1 MANPFNS
8 PGSYDNIS
16 KLNFDILIE
25 AKQSPNTF
33 HRNPAYP
40 LSYYIENPAWEGIPQ
55 FILNTTPLFIQDGEV
70 YTPYSPPETTYISN
84 PAWNGE
90 PQYIS
95 KPVDHTGDELYI
107 QNPAWNGEPEFILN
121 TTPLF
126 IKDGEN
132 YLPYSPPETTY
143 IENPAWNGQ
152 PQFIDKPVDYTGDEL
167 YIENPAWKGVSQY
180 MQVPYQVLDIYYF
193 DGNDYV
199 PFGYTV
205 YIINPLWEGI
215 PRYILW
221 DNSEPEFLPDTVI
234 LPTEVEIPILYPFM
248 DKVQDYTDILE
259 RYGLAINNYVIT
271 YEKDNI
277 VKIISSNAEPNF
289 SITIK
294 GMSFNLSDL
303 YNAINKRDLKI
314 QINKIRFALEEED
327 DIAYLNTLTMYGI
340 GLTSKIQKDT
350 LNAGSFVK
358 PNNYNKNIVDVDVN
372 MVIDYNNIL
381 TYMYNPAMIKNISIG
396 GGTNTMRMS
405 FFCSILK

>member
-1 MANPFNS
+1 MANPFNN

-33 HRNPAYP
+33 HPNPAYP
-40 LSYYIENPAWEGIPQ
+40 SKFYIENPAWVPQYIPEHNDTELFVFEDPDYILYTTDIYIENTAWHLYGEPQ
-55 FILNTTPLFIQDGEV
+55 FIE
-70 YTPYSPPETTYISN
+70 
-84 PAWNGE
+84 
-90 PQYIS
+90 
-95 KPVDHTGDELYI
+95 KPDNYTGDKLYI
-107 QNPAWNGEPEFILN
+107 QNPAWKGEPQY
-121 TTPLF
+121 
-126 IKDGEN
+126 IKVPFALYKFESDN
-132 YLPYSPPETTY
+132 YLLYESY
-143 IENPAWNGQ
+143 IVNPN
-152 PQFIDKPVDYTGDEL
+152 Y
-167 YIENPAWKGVSQY
+167 
-180 MQVPYQVLDIYYF
+180 
-193 DGNDYV
+193 
-199 PFGYTV
+199 
-205 YIINPLWEGI
+205 EGI
-215 PRYILW
+215 PQYILW
-221 DNSEPEFLPDTVI
+221 DNSEPEFLSDTVI

-259 RYGLAINNYVIT
+259 RYGLAINNYAIT
-271 YEKDNI
+271 YEKDSI
-277 VKIISSNAEPNF
+277 VKIISSNAKPSF

-405 FFCSILK
+405 FFCNILK

>member
-33 HRNPAYP
+33 HPNPAYP
-40 LSYYIENPAWEGIPQ
+40 NLYIENPEWENVPEY
-55 FILNTTPLFIQDGEV
+55 ILNTTPLFIREGENF
-70 YTPYSPPETTYISN
+70 TPYSPPETTYIQN
-84 PAWNGE
+84 PAWNGKL
-90 PQYIS
+90 QYIP
-95 KPVDHTGDELYI
+95 KPDDYTGDELYI
-107 QNPAWNGEPEFILN
+107 QNPAWNGEPQFLLLHIE
-121 TTPLF
+121 LF
-126 IKDGEN
+126 RYVSIGDV
-132 YLPYSPPETTY
+132 Y
-143 IENPAWNGQ
+143 
-152 PQFIDKPVDYTGDEL
+152 KP
-167 YIENPAWKGVSQY
+167 
-180 MQVPYQVLDIYYF
+180 F
-193 DGNDYV
+193 DG
-199 PFGYTV
+199 PV
-205 YIINPLWEGI
+205 YIINPAWEDI
-215 PRYILW
+215 PKYILW
-221 DNSEPEFLPDTVI
+221 DNSEPALLPDTVI

-248 DKVQDYTDILE
+248 DKIQDYTDILE
-259 RYGLAINNYVIT
+259 RYGLAINNYAIT

-358 PNNYNKNIVDVDVN
+358 PNNYNKNVVDVDVN

-381 TYMYNPAMIKNISIG
+381 TYMYNPAMIKNIAIG

>member
-25 AKQSPNTF
+25 AKQSPNAF
-33 HRNPAYP
+33 HPNPAYP
-40 LSYYIENPAWEGIPQ
+40 SNFYIENPAWEG
-55 FILNTTPLFIQDGEV
+55 
-70 YTPYSPPETTYISN
+70 
-84 PAWNGE
+84 
-90 PQYIS
+90 
-95 KPVDHTGDELYI
+95 
-107 QNPAWNGEPEFILN
+107 EPEFILN
-121 TTPLF
+121 TEPLF
-126 IKDGEN
+126 IKDGED

-143 IENPAWNGQ
+143 KRNYAWNSL
-152 PQFIDKPVDYTGDEL
+152 PQYISKPVDYTGDEL
-167 YIENPAWKGVSQY
+167 YIVNPAWKGVSQCI
-180 MQVPYQVLDIYYF
+180 QCPYQYPNIYYF
-193 DGNDYV
+193 NGNQYV
-199 PFGYTV
+199 PYKIDIKTGL
-205 YIINPLWEGI
+205 YIINPLWEDI
-215 PRYILW
+215 PQYILW

-340 GLTSKIQKDT
+340 GLTSKIQTDT

-405 FFCSILK
+405 FFCNILK

>member
-25 AKQSPNTF
+25 AKQSPKTF
-33 HRNPAYP
+33 RPNPACP
-40 LSYYIENPAWEGIPQ
+40 SNFYIENPAWNGEPEY
-55 FILNTTPLFIQDGEV
+55 ILYTTPLFVKDGED
-70 YTPYSPPETTYISN
+70 YHPYSPPETTYILN
-84 PAWNGE
+84 PAWNGK
-90 PQYIS
+90 YI
-95 KPVDHTGDELYI
+95 P
-107 QNPAWNGEPEFILN
+107 
-121 TTPLF
+121 
-126 IKDGEN
+126 
-132 YLPYSPPETTY
+132 
-143 IENPAWNGQ
+143 
-152 PQFIDKPVDYTGDEL
+152 KPVDYTGDEL
-167 YIENPAWKGVSQY
+167 YILNPVCNGANASEYMFNLTPLFIQDGEDYSMLPELYIFIKNPAWNGEPQFV
-180 MQVPYQVLDIYYF
+180 
-193 DGNDYV
+193 
-199 PFGYTV
+199 
-205 YIINPLWEGI
+205 
-215 PRYILW
+215 LW
-221 DNSEPEFLPDTVI
+221 DYSEPEFLPDAVTI
-234 LPTEVEIPILYPFM
+234 PNEVEIPILYPFM

-259 RYGLAINNYVIT
+259 RYGLAINNYAIT

-381 TYMYNPAMIKNISIG
+381 TYMYNPATIKNISIG

>member
-25 AKQSPNTF
+25 AKQSPKTF
-33 HRNPAYP
+33 HPNPAYP
-40 LSYYIENPAWEGIPQ
+40 SFFVIENPAWGGTHTPQ
-55 FILNTTPLFIQDGEV
+55 YILNTTPLFIREGEV
-70 YTPYSPPETTYISN
+70 YI
-84 PAWNGE
+84 
-90 PQYIS
+90 
-95 KPVDHTGDELYI
+95 
-107 QNPAWNGEPEFILN
+107 
-121 TTPLF
+121 
-126 IKDGEN
+126 
-132 YLPYSPPETTY
+132 PYSPPETTY
-143 IENPAWNGQ
+143 IENPAWIDE
-152 PQFIDKPVDYTGDEL
+152 PQFILKPDDYTGDEI
-167 YIENPAWKGVSQY
+167 YIQNPAWNGQPQY
-180 MQVPYQVLDIYYF
+180 IREYF
-193 DGNDYV
+193 AKDTIRFFDDENSVYKPFND
-199 PFGYTV
+199 TI
-205 YIINPLWEGI
+205 YIINPLWEDI
-215 PRYILW
+215 PPAILW
-221 DNSEPEFLPDTVI
+221 DNSEPEFLPDAVTI
-234 LPTEVEIPILYPFM
+234 PNEVEIPILYPFM
-248 DKVQDYTDILE
+248 DKVQGYTDILE

-277 VKIISSNAEPNF
+277 VKMHSTTATPNF
-289 SITIK
+289 DITIK

-303 YNAINKRDLKI
+303 YNAINKRNLKI
-314 QINKIRFALEEED
+314 QINKIRFALEEKD

-358 PNNYNKNIVDVDVN
+358 PNNYNKNVVDVDVN

>member
-1 MANPFNS
+1 MANPFNN

-16 KLNFDILIE
+16 TLNFDILIE

-33 HRNPAYP
+33 HPNPAYP
-40 LSYYIENPAWEGIPQ
+40 SYFFIENPEWNGDEY
-55 FILNTTPLFIQDGEV
+55 ILNTTPLFIKEGEV
-70 YTPYSPPETTYISN
+70 YTPYSPPENTY
-84 PAWNGE
+84 
-90 PQYIS
+90 
-95 KPVDHTGDELYI
+95 L
-107 QNPAWNGEPEFILN
+107 LN
-121 TTPLF
+121 SEWQ
-126 IKDGEN
+126 GG
-132 YLPYSPPETTY
+132 Y
-143 IENPAWNGQ
+143 
-152 PQFIDKPVDYTGDEL
+152 QFIEKPDDYTGDEL
-167 YIENPAWKGVSQY
+167 YIENPAWNGQPQY
-180 MQVPYQVLDIYYF
+180 IEGPYLPPKIYIF

-199 PFGYTV
+199 PFAYIA
-205 YIINPLWEGI
+205 YIINPLWNGE
-215 PRYILW
+215 PQYILW
-221 DNSEPEFLPDTVI
+221 DNSEPALLPDTVI

-358 PNNYNKNIVDVDVN
+358 PNNYNKNVVDVDVN

-381 TYMYNPAMIKNISIG
+381 TYIYNPAMIKNISIG

>member
-25 AKQSPNTF
+25 AKQSPKAKPSRF
-33 HRNPAYP
+33 YIVNP
-40 LSYYIENPAWEGIPQ
+40 EWNGEPQ
-55 FILNTTPLFIQDGEV
+55 YILNTTPLFIKEGEV
-70 YTPYSPPETTYISN
+70 YTPYSPPENTYKPN
-84 PAWNGE
+84 PAWNGRL
-90 PQYIS
+90 QYIS
-95 KPVDHTGDELYI
+95 
-107 QNPAWNGEPEFILN
+107 
-121 TTPLF
+121 
-126 IKDGEN
+126 
-132 YLPYSPPETTY
+132 
-143 IENPAWNGQ
+143 
-152 PQFIDKPVDYTGDEL
+152 KPVDYTGDEL
-167 YIENPAWKGVSQY
+167 YILNPAWKGVSQY
-180 MQVPYQVLDIYYF
+180 IEGPYPYPNVYIF

-199 PFGYTV
+199 R
-205 YIINPLWEGI
+205 YIDTFEAFYVINPAWNG
-215 PRYILW
+215 
-221 DNSEPEFLPDTVI
+221 EPEFLPDTVI

-259 RYGLAINNYVIT
+259 RYGLAINNYAIT
-271 YEKDNI
+271 YEKDSI

-358 PNNYNKNIVDVDVN
+358 PNNYNKNVVDVDVN

-381 TYMYNPAMIKNISIG
+381 TYMYNPTMIKNISIG

>member
-25 AKQSPNTF
+25 AKQSPNPF
-33 HRNPAYP
+33 HPNPAYP
-40 LSYYIENPAWEGIPQ
+40 SAYYIENPAWDGEPEY
-55 FILNTTPLFIQDGEV
+55 ILNTI
-70 YTPYSPPETTYISN
+70 
-84 PAWNGE
+84 
-90 PQYIS
+90 
-95 KPVDHTGDELYI
+95 
-107 QNPAWNGEPEFILN
+107 
-121 TTPLF
+121 PLF
-126 IKDGEN
+126 IKEGEVFT
-132 YLPYSPPETTY
+132 PYSPPETTY
-143 IENPAWNGQ
+143 IENPAWNGE
-152 PQFIDKPVDYTGDEL
+152 PEFIPKPVDYTGDEL
-167 YIENPAWKGVSQY
+167 YVVNPAWNGKYFGAFVDLYKFDKDIYSIFSLAINPIIFIENPAWNGQ
-180 MQVPYQVLDIYYF
+180 
-193 DGNDYV
+193 
-199 PFGYTV
+199 
-205 YIINPLWEGI
+205 PL
-215 PRYILW
+215 YILW
-221 DNSEPEFLPDTVI
+221 DNSEPALLPDTVI

-259 RYGLAINNYVIT
+259 RYGLAINNYAIT

-381 TYMYNPAMIKNISIG
+381 TYMYNPAMIKNIAIG

>member
-33 HRNPAYP
+33 RPNPAYP
-40 LSYYIENPAWEGIPQ
+40 SEFYIVNPEYGEPE
-55 FILNTTPLFIQDGEV
+55 FILNTTYSLFIKEGEV
-70 YTPYSPPETTYISN
+70 YTPYSPPETTYIAN
-84 PAWNGE
+84 PAWRGD
-90 PQYIS
+90 PQFIP
-95 KPVDHTGDELYI
+95 KPDDYTGVEL
-107 QNPAWNGEPEFILN
+107 
-121 TTPLF
+121 
-126 IKDGEN
+126 
-132 YLPYSPPETTY
+132 Y
-143 IENPAWNGQ
+143 IENPAWNG
-152 PQFIDKPVDYTGDEL
+152 ER
-167 YIENPAWKGVSQY
+167 QY
-180 MQVPYQVLDIYYF
+180 KSGPYQYPNIYIF

-199 PFGYTV
+199 SYPRG
-205 YIINPLWEGI
+205 ILIENPAWNGE
-215 PRYILW
+215 PKYILW
-221 DNSEPEFLPDTVI
+221 DNSEPEFLPDAVTI
-234 LPTEVEIPILYPFM
+234 PNEVEIPILYPFM
-248 DKVQDYTDILE
+248 DKIQDYTDILE

-327 DIAYLNTLTMYGI
+327 DIAYLNTLTMYSIGI
-340 GLTSKIQKDT
+340 TSKIQKDT

-358 PNNYNKNIVDVDVN
+358 PNNYNKNIVDVDV
-372 MVIDYNNIL
+372 IW
-381 TYMYNPAMIKNISIG
+381 
-396 GGTNTMRMS
+396 
-405 FFCSILK
+405 

>member
-33 HRNPAYP
+33 HKNPAYP
-40 LSYYIENPAWEGIPQ
+40 SALYIKNPAWNGEPVI
-55 FILNTTPLFIQDGEV
+55 ILNTTPLFIKEGEV
-70 YTPYSPPETTYISN
+70 YTPYSPPETTYIAN

-90 PQYIS
+90 TEFRYIFN
-95 KPVDHTGDELYI
+95 PVDYTGDELYI
-107 QNPAWNGEPEFILN
+107 LNPAWNGVDRYKKGPSLNIYIFDGNDYVPYPSEFYIENPAWNGEPEFILC
-121 TTPLF
+121 
-126 IKDGEN
+126 
-132 YLPYSPPETTY
+132 
-143 IENPAWNGQ
+143 
-152 PQFIDKPVDYTGDEL
+152 
-167 YIENPAWKGVSQY
+167 
-180 MQVPYQVLDIYYF
+180 
-193 DGNDYV
+193 
-199 PFGYTV
+199 
-205 YIINPLWEGI
+205 GI
-215 PRYILW
+215 
-221 DNSEPEFLPDTVI
+221 SEPALLPDTVI

-259 RYGLAINNYVIT
+259 RYGLAINNYAIT

-277 VKIISSNAEPNF
+277 VKIISSNAKPNF

-381 TYMYNPAMIKNISIG
+381 TYMYNPATIKNISIG

>member
-33 HRNPAYP
+33 RPNPAYP
-40 LSYYIENPAWEGIPQ
+40 SV
-55 FILNTTPLFIQDGEV
+55 FIV
-70 YTPYSPPETTYISN
+70 
-84 PAWNGE
+84 
-90 PQYIS
+90 
-95 KPVDHTGDELYI
+95 
-107 QNPAWNGEPEFILN
+107 NPAWNGEPEFILN

-126 IKDGEN
+126 IKEGEV
-132 YLPYSPPETTY
+132 YTPYSPPETTY
-143 IENPAWNGQ
+143 IENPACNGKYM
-152 PQFIDKPVDYTGDEL
+152 PKPVDYTGDEL
-167 YIENPAWKGVSQY
+167 YIENPACNGEFEYNFNLTPLFIQA
-180 MQVPYQVLDIYYF
+180 
-193 DGNDYV
+193 GEDYSML
-199 PFGYTV
+199 PMMCIF
-205 YIINPLWEGI
+205 IKNPAWNGQ
-215 PRYILW
+215 PRFILR
-221 DNSEPEFLPDTVI
+221 DYSEPEFLPDAVTI
-234 LPTEVEIPILYPFM
+234 PNEVEIPILYPFM

-358 PNNYNKNIVDVDVN
+358 PNNYNKNVVDVDVN

-381 TYMYNPAMIKNISIG
+381 TYMYNPAMIKNIAIG

>member
-33 HRNPAYP
+33 HPNPAYP
-40 LSYYIENPAWEGIPQ
+40 SRFYIENPARDSEPQ
-55 FILNTTPLFIQDGEV
+55 FILNTTPVFIKEDAV
-70 YTPYSPPETTYISN
+70 YTPYSPPETTYILN
-84 PAWNGE
+84 PHYN
-90 PQYIS
+90 
-95 KPVDHTGDELYI
+95 L
-107 QNPAWNGEPEFILN
+107 
-121 TTPLF
+121 
-126 IKDGEN
+126 
-132 YLPYSPPETTY
+132 
-143 IENPAWNGQ
+143 Q
-152 PQFIDKPVDYTGDEL
+152 PQFIEKPDDYTGDEL
-167 YIENPAWKGVSQY
+167 YIRNPAWKGQSQY
-180 MQVPYQVLDIYYF
+180 KEAPYQSNVYFLD
-193 DGNDYV
+193 GSDYV
-199 PFGYTV
+199 RFNAGI
-205 YIINPLWEGI
+205 YIINPLWV
-215 PRYILW
+215 PQFILW
-221 DNSEPEFLPDTVI
+221 DNSEPALLPDTVI

-259 RYGLAINNYVIT
+259 RYGLAINNYAIT

-358 PNNYNKNIVDVDVN
+358 PNNYNKNVVDVDVN

-381 TYMYNPAMIKNISIG
+381 TYIYNPAMIKNISIG

-405 FFCSILK
+405 FFCNILK

>member
-8 PGSYDNIS
+8 PGSYDNTS

-33 HRNPAYP
+33 HPNPAYP
-40 LSYYIENPAWEGIPQ
+40 SEFYIE
-55 FILNTTPLFIQDGEV
+55 
-70 YTPYSPPETTYISN
+70 
-84 PAWNGE
+84 
-90 PQYIS
+90 
-95 KPVDHTGDELYI
+95 
-107 QNPAWNGEPEFILN
+107 NPAWNGEPEFILN

-126 IKDGEN
+126 IKEGEV
-132 YLPYSPPETTY
+132 YTPYSPPETTY
-143 IENPAWNGQ
+143 IENPAWNWK
-152 PQFIDKPVDYTGDEL
+152 PQYISKPVDYTGDEL
-167 YIENPAWKGVSQY
+167 YRLNPAWNGESQY
-180 MQVPYQVLDIYYF
+180 KKDPYPNIYIF

-199 PFGYTV
+199 PYPSTL
-205 YIINPLWEGI
+205 YLENPAWNGE
-215 PRYILW
+215 PEFILW
-221 DNSEPEFLPDTVI
+221 DNSEPALLPDTVI

-259 RYGLAINNYVIT
+259 RYGLAINNYAIT

-277 VKIISSNAEPNF
+277 VKIISSNAGPNF

-314 QINKIRFALEEED
+314 QINKIRFALEEKD

-358 PNNYNKNIVDVDVN
+358 PNNYNKNVVDVDVN

-381 TYMYNPAMIKNISIG
+381 TYMYNPAMIKNIAIG

>member
-33 HRNPAYP
+33 HPNPAYP
-40 LSYYIENPAWEGIPQ
+40 SNLFIENPAWDGEPA
-55 FILNTTPLFIQDGEV
+55 FILNTTPLFIQDGED
-70 YTPYSPPETTYISN
+70 YIPYSPPETTYILN
-84 PAWNGE
+84 PASNDE
-90 PQYIS
+90 PRYI
-95 KPVDHTGDELYI
+95 P
-107 QNPAWNGEPEFILN
+107 
-121 TTPLF
+121 
-126 IKDGEN
+126 
-132 YLPYSPPETTY
+132 
-143 IENPAWNGQ
+143 
-152 PQFIDKPVDYTGDEL
+152 KPVDYTGDEL
-167 YIENPAWKGVSQY
+167 YILNPAWNDQPEYIEPTLTFFFQDGENY
-180 MQVPYQVLDIYYF
+180 LPFLDF
-193 DGNDYV
+193 
-199 PFGYTV
+199 TV
-205 YIINPLWEGI
+205 IKNLAWNGEPIF
-215 PRYILW
+215 IL
-221 DNSEPEFLPDTVI
+221 NSEPEFLPDTVI

-340 GLTSKIQKDT
+340 GLTSKIQKDS
-350 LNAGSFVK
+350 LNVGSFIK
-358 PNNYNKNIVDVDVN
+358 PYNFNNNIVDVDTEI
-372 MVIDYNNIL
+372 VIDYNNIL
-381 TYMYNPAMIKNISIG
+381 TYMYNPAMIKDLHLG
-396 GGTNTMRMS
+396 GGHNTMRLS
-405 FFCSILK
+405 FFCNILK